1 MCHPEP
7 VEGYIQH
14 MKQLAFLALALLM
27 TAAPAFAQDSL
38 AQNADERQA
47 IMELEYQLNWIG
59 VPPATAT
66 ALQNQIDQIETKIN
80 TNGEPNLGVPVYGS
94 CDATRGLIQYL
105 QDQNTSD
112 IDYQQH
118 VDNNRA
124 IHDLNAILKA
134 RGC

>member
-1 MCHPEP
+1 
-7 VEGYIQH
+7 
-14 MKQLAFLALALLM
+14 
-27 TAAPAFAQDSL
+27 
-38 AQNADERQA
+38 
-47 IMELEYQLNWIG
+47 
-59 VPPATAT
+59 
-66 ALQNQIDQIETKIN
+66 
-80 TNGEPNLGVPVYGS
+80 VYGS